1 MRRSSA
7 AAPVAALAIL
17 AGSAAPAQ
25 EQTAQ
30 ACDPNYTGAC
40 VPIAPDVDCADGSG
54 NGPAQVRGPV
64 RVIGRDVHGLDR
76 DGDGIACD

>member
-7 AAPVAALAIL
+7 AAPEAALAIL
-17 AGSAAPAQ
+17 AG
-25 EQTAQ
+25 
-30 ACDPNYTGAC
+30 
-40 VPIAPDVDCADGSG
+40 GSG

-64 RVIGRDVHGLDR
+64 RVIGRDVYGLDR